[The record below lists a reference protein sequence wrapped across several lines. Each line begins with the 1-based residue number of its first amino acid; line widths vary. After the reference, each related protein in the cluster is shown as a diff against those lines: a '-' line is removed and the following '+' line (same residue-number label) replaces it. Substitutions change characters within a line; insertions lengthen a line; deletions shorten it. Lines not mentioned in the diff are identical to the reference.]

1 MNSIRTKF
9 TLLTV
14 CAIVVSLS
22 VATFMGVVSIKN
34 LGHSDADKMLQ
45 LMCRAGALNLETYF
59 DSVEDSVNAVSKL
72 VQKSVDGV
80 SDDRLHRHVER
91 ARNLFGQVADHT
103 NGVLTYYYRID
114 PALSK
119 TVKGYWYVNL
129 DGKGFREYEVTDI
142 TQFDTNDTSRLV
154 WFTVPKATKKGIW
167 LPPYFTE
174 NLNVKVISYNVPVF
188 WNDRFIGVIG
198 MEIDYQ
204 TLAREVENI
213 RLYDNGYAFILDAK
227 GNFVYHPQMY
237 SSSLPGHKLD
247 DPPKE
252 LLGNNH
258 HIHYHYRGIDRAAD
272 WVQLSNGMRLY
283 VSVPVSEINSSWQ
296 KLVRDTIL
304 ASLFILLIVTSFAM
318 RFAGRITKPL
328 RDLTEAAKEVDKGN
342 YEFTLDYDENDEIGA
357 LSNTFKGLV
366 AHVKE
371 HISDLDRKAHV
382 DALTSVRNKGAFN
395 SYIKQL
401 QDELDSSEGP
411 VEFALGV
418 FDCDDLK
425 KINDRYGHDKGD
437 IYLKTASRLICRIYQ
452 HSPVFRIGG
461 DEFAVVLLKDDY
473 RNRDELYSR
482 FREAGEE
489 ICKNA
494 GNEWEQVRVTLGL
507 AVYDPETDETVTDVA
522 RRADQLMYENK
533 RIRKENRRETV

>member
-14 CAIVVSLS
+14 CAIIVALS
-22 VATFMGVVSIKN
+22 ITTFIGAVSIKN

-45 LMCRAGALNLETYF
+45 LMCRTGALNLEAYF
-59 DSVEDSVNAVSKL
+59 DSVEDSVKAVSKL

-80 SDDRLHRHVER
+80 SDDQLHRHVER

-119 TVKGYWYVNL
+119 TVKGFWNVNL
-129 DGKGFREYEVTDI
+129 DGKGFQEHEVTDI

-154 WFTVPKATKKGIW
+154 WFTVPKATKKGLW

-174 NLNVKVISYNVPVF
+174 NLDVKVISYNAPVF

-213 RLYDNGYAFILDAK
+213 RLFENGYAFILDAK

-237 SSSLPGHKLD
+237 STALPGHKLP

-252 LLGNNH
+252 LRSESH
-258 HIHYHYRGIDRAAD
+258 HIHYHYNGVDRAAD
-272 WVQLSNGMRLY
+272 WVALSNGMRLY
-283 VSVPVSEINSSWQ
+283 VSVPISEINSSWQ
-296 KLVRDTIL
+296 KLVRDSIL
-304 ASLFILLIVTSFAM
+304 ASLLVLLLVSLFTM
-318 RFAGRITKPL
+318 RFAGHITKPL
-328 RDLTEAAKEVDKGN
+328 LDLTEAAKEVDKGN
-342 YEFTLDYDENDEIGA
+342 YDFKLDYNKNDEIGILA
-357 LSNTFKGLV
+357 NTFRQLS

-371 HISDLDRKAHV
+371 HISNLDRKAHV
-382 DALTSVRNKGAFN
+382 DALTSVRNKGAFTA
-395 SYIKQL
+395 YIKNL
-401 QDELDSSEGP
+401 QENLDSSEEP
-411 VEFALGV
+411 MEFALGI

-425 KINDRYGHDKGD
+425 KINDHYGHDKGD
-437 IYLKTASRLICRIYQ
+437 IYLKTASRLICRVYQ

-461 DEFAVVLLKDDY
+461 DEFAVVLQKEAF
-473 RNRDELYSR
+473 RNRDALFSQ

-494 GNEWEQVRVTLGL
+494 KNEWEQVRVTLGL
-507 AVYDPETDETVTDVA
+507 AVYDPETDDSVADVA

-533 RIRKENRRETV
+533 RIRKAHSS

>member
-45 LMCRAGALNLETYF
+45 LMCRTGALNLETYF
-59 DSVEDSVNAVSKL
+59 DSVEDSVKAVSKL

-80 SDDRLHRHVER
+80 SDEQLHKHVER

-119 TVKGYWYVNL
+119 TVKGFWYVNL
-129 DGKGFREYEVTDI
+129 DGKGFKEHEVTDI
-142 TQFDTNDTSRLV
+142 SQFDTNDTSRLV

-174 NLNVKVISYNVPVF
+174 NLDIKVISYNVPVI

-213 RLYDNGYAFILDAK
+213 RLYENGYAFILDAK

-252 LLGNNH
+252 LLSNNR
-258 HIHYHYRGIDRAAD
+258 HIHYHYRGVDRAAD
-272 WVQLSNGMRLY
+272 WVPLSNGMRLY
-283 VSVPVSEINSSWQ
+283 VSVPLSEINSSWQ
-296 KLVRDTIL
+296 KLVRDTIF
-304 ASLFILLIVTSFAM
+304 ASLLILLVVTFFTM
-318 RFAGRITKPL
+318 RFAGHITKPL

-342 YEFTLDYDENDEIGA
+342 YDFTLDYNENDEIGA

-371 HISDLDRKAHV
+371 HIRDLDKKAHV

-473 RNRDELYSR
+473 RNRDELYSQ

-507 AVYDPETDETVTDVA
+507 AVYDPEADETVTDVA

-533 RIRKENRRETV
+533 RIRKAKYLVK

>member
-1 MNSIRTKF
+1 VNSIRTKF

-14 CAIVVSLS
+14 CAIVISLS
-22 VATFMGVVSIKN
+22 VATFMGAVSIKN

-45 LMCRAGALNLETYF
+45 LMCRTGALNLEAYF
-59 DSVEDSVNAVSKL
+59 DSVEDSVKAVSKL

-80 SDDRLHRHVER
+80 SDDQLHRHVER
-91 ARNLFGQVADHT
+91 ARNLFGQVAGHT

-119 TVKGYWYVNL
+119 TVKGFWYVNL
-129 DGKGFREYEVTDI
+129 DGKGFQEHEVTDI
-142 TQFDTNDTSRLV
+142 TQFDTNDTSKLV
-154 WFTVPKATKKGIW
+154 WFTVPKATRKGLW

-174 NLNVKVISYNVPVF
+174 NLDVKVISYNAPIYR
-188 WNDRFIGVIG
+188 NDQFIGVIG
-198 MEIDYQ
+198 IEIDYH

-213 RLYDNGYAFILDAK
+213 RLYENGYAFILDDK
-227 GNFVYHPQMY
+227 GNIVYHPLMY
-237 SSSLPGHKLD
+237 SSSLPGHKLPD
-247 DPPKE
+247 APKE
-252 LLGNNH
+252 LFSNSH
-258 HIHYHYRGIDRAAD
+258 HIHYTYRGIERAAD
-272 WVQLSNGMRLY
+272 WVPLSNGMRLY

-296 KLVRDTIL
+296 KLVRDTVF
-304 ASLFILLIVTSFAM
+304 ASLLILLVVTFFTM
-318 RFAGRITKPL
+318 RFAGRITQPL

-342 YEFTLDYDENDEIGA
+342 YDVTLDYNENDEIGA

-371 HISDLDRKAHV
+371 HIRDLDKKAHV

-411 VEFALGV
+411 AEFALGV

-425 KINDRYGHDKGD
+425 KINDTYGHEKGD

-473 RNRDELYSR
+473 RNRGELYSR

-489 ICKNA
+489 ICKSA
-494 GNEWEQVRVTLGL
+494 ENEWEQVRVTLGL
-507 AVYDPETDETVTDVA
+507 AVYDPETDKTVADVA

-533 RIRKENRRETV
+533 RIRKESRRKTV